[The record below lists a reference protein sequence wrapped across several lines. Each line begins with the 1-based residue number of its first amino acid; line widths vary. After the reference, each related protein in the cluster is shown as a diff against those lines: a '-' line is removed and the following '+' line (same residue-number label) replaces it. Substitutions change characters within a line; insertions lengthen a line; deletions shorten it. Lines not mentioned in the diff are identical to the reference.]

1 MEEKNNNF
9 FTMLLLT
16 IDETCPVFEMMD
28 RIKKKAFFAQC
39 SNKRRLHRAVNL
51 Y

>member
-28 RIKKKAFFAQC
+28 RIKKKLSSLSAPT
-39 SNKRRLHRAVNL
+39 KDDYTEL
-51 Y
+51 